1 MTKAAVEELLKLPPE
16 ECLEIAELLWRS
28 VEPQEE
34 PRPAYLYKYLRFCEG
49 LEDLFACGRI
59 KFTAPSDFNDPLDC
73 MIEPLWETSWQQVL
87 GQEALQRVRHKI
99 GVLPLTGE

>member
-16 ECLEIAELLWRS
+16 ERLEITELLWQS

-49 LEDLFACGRI
+49 LEDFFARGRI
-59 KFTAPSDFNDPLDC
+59 KFTV
-73 MIEPLWETSWQQVL
+73 M
-87 GQEALQRVRHKI
+87 RHEYCYSNR
-99 GVLPLTGE
+99 LATRL